1 MPTPDFAQPYRSR
14 SALTMRQN
22 LGRWPWQI
30 RGLGVAGAAVAAVA
44 VAACS
49 RGAADWRQTEPARP
63 VAAQEAGYARPPQL
77 LVADRQPDG
86 GVVLSGRADPQDR
99 VRLSA
104 PAGEAY
110 GATADDNGRWTISL
124 PAAADVRLFGL
135 SEVLAGRLVQS
146 EGYIALPP
154 ARGRAALVLRAGV
167 GAMALGAA
175 PARPRIAA
183 IDCDAAGGVVIS
195 GLARPGSTLHLS
207 IDQGAGVDARVDGD
221 GRYSIA
227 LGAAMRAGD
236 HEVMVSAAGD
246 SVRTRFAIGAPPAI
260 TGVPFRGQRQADRW
274 RIDWIT
280 PGGGVQT
287 TYVLD

>member
-1 MPTPDFAQPYRSR
+1 
-14 SALTMRQN
+14 MRQN
-22 LGRWPWQI
+22 LGCWPWEI
-30 RGLGVAGAAVAAVA
+30 HGLKVTGAAVAAA
-44 VAACS
+44 ALAACS
-49 RGAADWRQTEPARP
+49 RGGADWRQTEPARP
-63 VAAQEAGYARPPQL
+63 AAAQEAGYARPPQL
-77 LVADRQPDG
+77 LGAQRLPDG
-86 GVVLSGRADPQDR
+86 GIILSGRADPQDR

-110 GATADDNGRWTISL
+110 GATADDNGRWTIDL

-154 ARGRAALVLRAGV
+154 AQGQAAVVLRAGV

-183 IDCDAAGGVVIS
+183 IDCDGAGGAVIS
-195 GLARPGSTLHLS
+195 GLARPGAALHLS
-207 IDQGAGVDARVDGD
+207 IDENAGVDARADND

-236 HEVMVSAAGD
+236 HQATVSAGGD
-246 SVRTRFAIGAPPAI
+246 SVRARFAIGAPPAI
-260 TGVPFRGQRQADRW
+260 AGVPFRGQRQADRW

-287 TYVLD
+287 TYILD